1 MRIALVVP
9 EFPPHTIGGGG
20 VVFERLADGLS
31 SRHDV
36 QVFSACDP
44 VRSWTAA
51 RAVDSAWSE
60 RYLVRRY
67 PLVPIFGPKTAFR
80 SVLPLNPVAAGA
92 LFLDLGKWRPDVAHL
107 HGIGYAV
114 VDLAARYLRI
124 RKVPYV
130 LSDHGV
136 PTSVRSARA
145 PVRAAYWLYTSSILR
160 GTVRGARQVTA
171 VSSAEGEELQRLCGV
186 RPAIVPNGASVMPR
200 DDGEVVRRLGLL
212 RSSERRYKLVVAAG
226 RLTESKGFD
235 VLIEAMRELG
245 EEIQCVIAGQGCQG
259 AHEKALRAK
268 APANVAFVGELSRSE
283 LGSLL
288 SLADVLAV
296 PSRHEPFGL
305 VALEAIASGTRV
317 VASAVGGLPEFLCP
331 PLARLVA
338 PDDPEALAVAIADST
353 ALGPFDS
360 EERRLAS
367 ELMARHSWGVICSR
381 YEALLSEVVD
391 DP

>member
-1 MRIALVVP
+1 
-9 EFPPHTIGGGG
+9 
-20 VVFERLADGLS
+20 
-31 SRHDV
+31 
-36 QVFSACDP
+36 
-44 VRSWTAA
+44 
-51 RAVDSAWSE
+51 
-60 RYLVRRY
+60 
-67 PLVPIFGPKTAFR
+67 
-80 SVLPLNPVAAGA
+80 
-92 LFLDLGKWRPDVAHL
+92 
-107 HGIGYAV
+107 
-114 VDLAARYLRI
+114 
-124 RKVPYV
+124 
-130 LSDHGV
+130 
-136 PTSVRSARA
+136 
-145 PVRAAYWLYTSSILR
+145 
-160 GTVRGARQVTA
+160 
-171 VSSAEGEELQRLCGV
+171 
-186 RPAIVPNGASVMPR
+186 MPR

-212 RSSERRYKLVVAAG
+212 PSSERRYKLVVAAG

-305 VALEAIASGTRV
+305 VALEAIASGTR
-317 VASAVGGLPEFLCP
+317 
-331 PLARLVA
+331 
-338 PDDPEALAVAIADST
+338 AVAIADST